1 VKKNVQKLV
10 YIKYVRIFV
19 RSIRHKQKIK
29 VMNFQE
35 LNTLIESLKKDKKA
49 NKDLIKFYESK
60 RRTILTE
67 AFNKGFEK

>member
-1 VKKNVQKLV
+1 
-10 YIKYVRIFV
+10 
-19 RSIRHKQKIK
+19 
-29 VMNFQE
+29 MNFQE

-49 NKDLIKFYESK
+49 NKDLIKFYEVK

>member
-1 VKKNVQKLV
+1 
-10 YIKYVRIFV
+10 
-19 RSIRHKQKIK
+19 
-29 VMNFQE
+29 MNFQE

>member
-1 VKKNVQKLV
+1 MGML
-10 YIKYVRIFV
+10 IIRP
-19 RSIRHKQKIK
+19 SI
-29 VMNFQE
+29 QE
-35 LNTLIESLKKDKKA
+35 LNILIESLKKDKKG

>member
-1 VKKNVQKLV
+1 MFTIKKVV
-10 YIKYVRIFV
+10 YICIYQLTK
-19 RSIRHKQKIK
+19 KQNK
-29 VMNFQE
+29 MNFQE

-49 NKDLIKFYESK
+49 NKDLINFYENK